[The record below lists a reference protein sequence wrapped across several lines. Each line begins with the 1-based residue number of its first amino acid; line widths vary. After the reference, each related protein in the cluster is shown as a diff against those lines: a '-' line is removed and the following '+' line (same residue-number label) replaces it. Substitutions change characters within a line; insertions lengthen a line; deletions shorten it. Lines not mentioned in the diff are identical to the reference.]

1 MGGTTD
7 ILSNGLA
14 SFRASC
20 KRKWEALQG
29 RVVKPVRALFGR
41 QRDALD
47 DPAVASA
54 GHRELIPDVSET
66 SAALGSR
73 CRVGESQSSAKRRR
87 LLKSTTETTDSA
99 DVPVGTD
106 SQNMPGVNVKHPP
119 LEDGTVVAARHHAVQ
134 ESAVLVRLQEML
146 SQACLSLTDLPPV
159 DSDESTIVMTEF
171 GFSALERMQL
181 RRALR
186 EGTVRCEASIYLTQ
200 THARTRGPM
209 HTGPMHTG
217 PMHTGAYAHGGLCT
231 RGPMHTG
238 PMHTGHMRKGAYAHG
253 AYAHGA
259 CAHGARTHA
268 RTHARTQHEDACHI
282 ATRADGTVA

>member
-20 KRKWEALQG
+20 KRKWAALQG

-54 GHRELIPDVSET
+54 GHRDLISDVSET

-106 SQNMPGVNVKHPP
+106 SQNMLGVNVKHPS

-134 ESAVLVRLQEML
+134 ASAHRILVLRD
-146 SQACLSLTDLPPV
+146 ACVDGPPPAPPTRRP
-159 DSDESTIVMTEF
+159 SSPRR
-171 GFSALERMQL
+171 SALKSP
-181 RRALR
+181 
-186 EGTVRCEASIYLTQ
+186 GTEVGC
-200 THARTRGPM
+200 
-209 HTGPMHTG
+209 
-217 PMHTGAYAHGGLCT
+217 
-231 RGPMHTG
+231 
-238 PMHTGHMRKGAYAHG
+238 
-253 AYAHGA
+253 
-259 CAHGARTHA
+259 
-268 RTHARTQHEDACHI
+268 
-282 ATRADGTVA
+282 